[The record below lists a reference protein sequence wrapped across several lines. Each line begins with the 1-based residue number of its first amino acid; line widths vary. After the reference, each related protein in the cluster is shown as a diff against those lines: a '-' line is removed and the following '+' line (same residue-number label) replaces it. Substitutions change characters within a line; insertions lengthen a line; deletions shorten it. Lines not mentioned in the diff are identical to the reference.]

1 MNWQPLLAVPL
12 ILAGC
17 AAPTEAPT
25 AATTTT
31 TSWSYVPP
39 SPSVDTT
46 AQQARQQ
53 LDDLQAS
60 WLPYVADVTFSAG
73 VLRVAL
79 QVDATTER
87 DQALD
92 IGQAIITNMRIQPIK
107 GVQWVEIT
115 DGAGTHITQ
124 ADV

>member
-25 AATTTT
+25 ATTT
-31 TSWSYVPP
+31 TSWSYAPP
-39 SPSVDTT
+39 APPVDTT
-46 AQQARQQ
+46 ADQARQQ
-53 LDDLQAS
+53 IEDLQAS

-92 IGQAIITNMRIQPIK
+92 IGQAIITNMRVQPID

>member
-1 MNWQPLLAVPL
+1 MNWYPLLAVPL

-17 AAPTEAPT
+17 APAEAPT
-25 AATTTT
+25 AATT
-31 TSWSYVPP
+31 SWTYTPP
-39 SPSVDTT
+39 APTVDTT

-60 WLPYVADVTFSAG
+60 WLPYISDVTYSAG

-79 QVDATTER
+79 QVDATTQR

-92 IGQAIITNMRIQPIK
+92 IGQAIITNMRVQPIK

>member
-1 MNWQPLLAVPL
+1 MNWQLLLAVPL

-17 AAPTEAPT
+17 AAPAETPT
-25 AATTTT
+25 AATSS
-31 TSWSYVPP
+31 TSWSYAPP
-39 SPSVDTT
+39 AVDTADT
-46 AQQARQQ
+46 ARQQ
-53 LDDLQAS
+53 LDNLQAS
-60 WLPYVADVTFSAG
+60 WLPYISDVTYSAG

-79 QVDATTER
+79 QVDTTTQHA
-87 DQALD
+87 QALD
-92 IGQAIITNMRIQPIK
+92 IGQAIITNMRVQPIQ

>member
-1 MNWQPLLAVPL
+1 MKWQLLIAAPL

-25 AATTTT
+25 ATTTT
-31 TSWSYVPP
+31 TSWTYSAPAP
-39 SPSVDTT
+39 AVDTT
-46 AQQARQQ
+46 GQQARQQ
-53 LDDLQAS
+53 IEDLQAS

-79 QVDATTER
+79 QVDATTQR

-92 IGQAIITNMRIQPIK
+92 IGQAITTNMRVQPIK

-124 ADV
+124 QAV

>member
-1 MNWQPLLAVPL
+1 MNWQPLLVVPL

-17 AAPTEAPT
+17 AAPAEAPT

-31 TSWSYVPP
+31 SWSYTPAAP
-39 SPSVDTT
+39 TVDT
-46 AQQARQQ
+46 ADQARQQ
-53 LDDLQAS
+53 LDNLQAS
-60 WLPYVADVTFSAG
+60 WLPYIADVTYSAG

-79 QVDATTER
+79 QVDTTTQRE
-87 DQALD
+87 QAMD
-92 IGQAIITNMRIQPIK
+92 IGQAIITNMRVQPIQ

>member
-17 AAPTEAPT
+17 AAPAEAPP
-25 AATTTT
+25 AATSS

-39 SPSVDTT
+39 APTVDTADT
-46 AQQARQQ
+46 ARQQ
-53 LDDLQAS
+53 LDNLQAS

-79 QVDATTER
+79 QVDATAER
-87 DQALD
+87 DQAMD
-92 IGQAIITNMRIQPIK
+92 IGQAIITNMRVQPIQ